1 MLKVWGRTTSINVQK
16 VLWTL
21 GELDLPFERV
31 DAGLHF
37 GVNTEEWYRRM
48 NPNGL
53 VPTIDDEG
61 FVLWESNAV
70 VRYLAAKHG
79 AGTLWPTDLQ
89 QRADADRWMDWV
101 TANVQPVI
109 TPVFWQ
115 LIRNA
120 PDKRDAKVI
129 ADNTIAT
136 HKVFAILESALAG
149 HDYISSNTLTMGDM
163 VVGPFVHRY
172 LQLPIEHPA
181 LPNVRAYYAR
191 IKQRP
196 GYARHIDKP
205 LT

>member
-1 MLKVWGRTTSINVQK
+1 MLKLWGRTNSINVQK
-16 VLWTL
+16 VVWALEEMNVPYSRT
-21 GELDLPFERV
+21 E
-31 DAGLHF
+31 AGMEH
-37 GVNTEEWYRRM
+37 GVVNTPEYLRM
-48 NPNGL
+48 NPNAR

-79 AGTLWPTDLQ
+79 AGTLWPTDAQ
-89 QRADADRWMDWV
+89 QRADTDRWMDWV

-120 PDKRDAKVI
+120 PDKRDAKVV
-129 ADNTIAT
+129 ADNTTAS

-149 HDYISSNTLTMGDM
+149 HDYISGNTLTMGDM